1 MSVQTQIDRISGAVQ
16 SALAALSEKGVEVPA
31 GTKVDGLAAL
41 IAAIEAGG
49 GSGGMS
55 SGTITFSENTPVN
68 GYTIT
73 HGITSPRLFVIAGVT
88 GTKASGSVHL
98 WARCWNTMFS
108 GVHMS
113 TSSKNATLYIKKDYF
128 DFNSNSINLTS
139 IQGSEYFVSNTQ
151 YWWVCYTDEV

>member
-1 MSVQTQIDRISGAVQ
+1 MSIQTQIDRIDGNVKK
-16 SALAALSEKGVEVPA
+16 ALAKIAEKGVTVASDANSDDLE
-31 GTKVDGLAAL
+31 AL

-98 WARCWNTMFS
+98 WARCWSDMFS

-113 TSSKNATLYIKKDYF
+113 TGTLNGTLYIKSNYSAF
-128 DFNSNSINLTS
+128 PSNSINLTS
-139 IQGSEYFVSNTQ
+139 IQGSEYFVANKQ
-151 YWWVCYTDEV
+151 YWWVCYSDEV

>member
-16 SALAALSEKGVEVPA
+16 SALAALAEKGVTVPA

-88 GTKASGSVHL
+88 GTRASGSVHL
-98 WARCWNTMFS
+98 WARCWSEMFS

-113 TSSKNATLYIKKDYF
+113 TGTMNGTLYIKSNYSAF
-128 DFNSNSINLTS
+128 PSNSINLTS
-139 IQGSEYFVSNTQ
+139 IQGSEYFVANKQ
-151 YWWVCYTDEV
+151 YWWVCYSDEV